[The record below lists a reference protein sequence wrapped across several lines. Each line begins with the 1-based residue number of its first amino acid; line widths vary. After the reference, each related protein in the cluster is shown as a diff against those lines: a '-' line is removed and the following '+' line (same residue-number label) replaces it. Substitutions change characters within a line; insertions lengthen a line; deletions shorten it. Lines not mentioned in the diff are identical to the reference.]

1 MTDVRIETNGNIS
14 WYWYTPN
21 AFSDWKKAT
30 ETELNSGHNMT
41 NAISY
46 NDTDF
51 GVQASNTIDD
61 PSFAAKGVTLTRGAA
76 QYGGSIS
83 FFTPGE
89 YDDITNSLS
98 NTADIMENQRLEG
111 YVVVRNDGEHT
122 WQDLWEAGDLYS
134 IYRVMTAGE
143 DLMITGEE
151 AFRYTVNMLNRG
163 QVATYLVVDGTPD
176 ISVTLDDADAQ
187 LTTVG
192 DKGLLEGTVEAG
204 TQVRGYT
211 KGLKYSSSDPTVVT
225 VRAGV
230 VVAVGAGTADIT
242 ATYEPSGASDTVS
255 YTIS

>member
-14 WYWYTPN
+14 WYWYESN
-21 AFSDWKKAT
+21 AFTDWKNAT
-30 ETELNSGHNMT
+30 VTELNAGLNMT

-51 GVQASNTIDD
+51 GIQASNTIDD

-83 FFTPGE
+83 FYLPGE

-98 NTADIMENQRLEG
+98 NTADVMGIQRHEG

-122 WQDLWEAGDLYS
+122 WEDPWEAGDLYS
-134 IYRVMTAGE
+134 IYKVMTAGE

-151 AFRYTVNMLNRG
+151 AFRYTVSMLSRG
-163 QVATYLVVDGTPD
+163 QVGPYLVVDGTPA
-176 ISVTLDDADAQ
+176 ISVSLDDANAQ

-204 TQVRGYT
+204 AQVRGYT

-230 VVAVGAGTADIT
+230 VVAVGVGSADIT
-242 ATYEPSGASDTVS
+242 ATYEPTGASDTVS
-255 YTIS
+255 YTIA